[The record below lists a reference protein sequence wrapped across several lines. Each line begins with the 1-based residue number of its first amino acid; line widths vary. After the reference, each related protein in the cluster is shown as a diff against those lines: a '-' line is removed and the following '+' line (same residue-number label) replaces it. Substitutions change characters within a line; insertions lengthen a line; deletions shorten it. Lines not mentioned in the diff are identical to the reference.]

1 MYKLPEI
8 RGSPTETLAHSLS
21 GAGAGVNTKRAC
33 GVMRRTHRH
42 CALCMAR
49 AHGWR
54 KTGRNKGNTMDTR
67 WLQDFVTLSE
77 VRNFTRA
84 AELRNLS
91 QAAFSRRIQ
100 SLEQWLGARLIDRNA
115 YPTQLTDAGERFRA
129 IAIELINQLAEARAD
144 IGGARGAIRSG
155 WPRRMRWPPRGCRA
169 GGGNGTPNRL
179 AATLLTGNVH
189 DTVSAFTAGAID
201 LLVCYHQ
208 AAQPPL
214 DLARFD
220 CLTLGGDIIRPYA
233 SQSRVASRDWD
244 LPGTPQ
250 APVPLLM
257 YSSSVYFA
265 RLIQAAIDE
274 RGAAAAWN
282 AGVRVGDVGRAARSG
297 GAGPGRGVAGG
308 KLGGPGIRPCAA
320 GQPRLDVEVAMLA
333 YKQKAARGR
342 P

>member
-1 MYKLPEI
+1 MYSLAAALRFSSMYKPEI

-21 GAGAGVNTKRAC
+21 GAGAGVQCEAR
-33 GVMRRTHRH
+33 MRRHAPDAS
-42 CALCMAR
+42 ALRSMHG

-144 IGGARGAIRSG
+144 IGGAPGAIRSG

-179 AATLLTGNVH
+179 AA
-189 DTVSAFTAGAID
+189 
-201 LLVCYHQ
+201 
-208 AAQPPL
+208 
-214 DLARFD
+214 AR
-220 CLTLGGDIIRPYA
+220 C
-233 SQSRVASRDWD
+233 
-244 LPGTPQ
+244 
-250 APVPLLM
+250 
-257 YSSSVYFA
+257 
-265 RLIQAAIDE
+265 
-274 RGAAAAWN
+274 
-282 AGVRVGDVGRAARSG
+282 
-297 GAGPGRGVAGG
+297 
-308 KLGGPGIRPCAA
+308 
-320 GQPRLDVEVAMLA
+320 
-333 YKQKAARGR
+333 
-342 P
+342 

>member
-1 MYKLPEI
+1 M
-8 RGSPTETLAHSLS
+8 H
-21 GAGAGVNTKRAC
+21 
-33 GVMRRTHRH
+33 
-42 CALCMAR
+42 AR
-49 AHGWR
+49 AR
-54 KTGRNKGNTMDTR
+54 LAQDRRNKGNTMDTR

-144 IGGARGAIRSG
+144 IGGAPGRNQI
-155 WPRRMRWPPRGCRA
+155 
-169 GGGNGTPNRL
+169 RL
-179 AATLLTGNVH
+179 AAPYALATTRLPGWWRQWDAEQACSCTPLTGNVH

-208 AAQPPL
+208 AAQPLPL

-274 RGAAAAWN
+274 RRGCCMERGCSSRRCRTCCAIWRRRAW
-282 AGVRVGDVGRAARSG
+282 AWRGWRKARWTRHP
-297 GAGPGRGVAGG
+297 A
-308 KLGGPGIRPCAA
+308 CAA
-320 GQPRLDVEVAMLA
+320 GQPRLGCRSGHAGLSRRP
-333 YKQKAARGR
+333 ARGR

>member
-1 MYKLPEI
+1 M
-8 RGSPTETLAHSLS
+8 RSAHAASC
-21 GAGAGVNTKRAC
+21 AGRIGI
-33 GVMRRTHRH
+33 
-42 CALCMAR
+42 ALYAWR

-144 IGGARGAIRSG
+144 IGGAPGRNQI
-155 WPRRMRWPPRGCRA
+155 
-169 GGGNGTPNRL
+169 RL
-179 AATLLTGNVH
+179 AAPYALATTRLPGWWRQWDAEQACSCTLLTGNVH

-208 AAQPPL
+208 AAQPLPL

-265 RLIQAAIDE
+265 RLIQAAIDDARLLHGTRVFE
-274 RGAAAAWN
+274 SEMSDVLRDLAAQ
-282 AGVRVGDVGRAARSG
+282 GL
-297 GAGPGRGVAGG
+297 GVAWLAESSVDQASGLCRWPAATG
-308 KLGGPGIRPCAA
+308 MSKWPCWPTSRRP
-320 GQPRLDVEVAMLA
+320 
-333 YKQKAARGR
+333 ARGR

>member
-1 MYKLPEI
+1 M
-8 RGSPTETLAHSLS
+8 RSAHAASC
-21 GAGAGVNTKRAC
+21 AGRIGI
-33 GVMRRTHRH
+33 
-42 CALCMAR
+42 ALYAWR

-144 IGGARGAIRSG
+144 IGGAPGRNQI
-155 WPRRMRWPPRGCRA
+155 
-169 GGGNGTPNRL
+169 RL
-179 AATLLTGNVH
+179 AAPYALATTRLPGWWRQWDAEQACSRTLLTGNVH

-208 AAQPPL
+208 AAQPLPL

-220 CLTLGGDIIRPYA
+220 CLTLGGDIALRVPIAGRVPRLGLAGHAA
-233 SQSRVASRDWD
+233 SAGALADVFVQRLFRAPDPGRHRRARLLHGTRVFESEMSDVLRDLAAQGLGVAW
-244 LPGTPQ
+244 L
-250 APVPLLM
+250 AE
-257 YSSSVYFA
+257 SSVD
-265 RLIQAAIDE
+265 QASGLC
-274 RGAAAAWN
+274 RWPAATGMSKW
-282 AGVRVGDVGRAARSG
+282 
-297 GAGPGRGVAGG
+297 
-308 KLGGPGIRPCAA
+308 PCW
-320 GQPRLDVEVAMLA
+320 L
-333 YKQKAARGR
+333 QKACTR
-342 P
+342 PAVNRLWQRMACGASATA

>member
-1 MYKLPEI
+1 
-8 RGSPTETLAHSLS
+8 
-21 GAGAGVNTKRAC
+21 
-33 GVMRRTHRH
+33 
-42 CALCMAR
+42 
-49 AHGWR
+49 
-54 KTGRNKGNTMDTR
+54 MDTR

-144 IGGARGAIRSG
+144 IGGAPGRNQI
-155 WPRRMRWPPRGCRA
+155 
-169 GGGNGTPNRL
+169 RL
-179 AATLLTGNVH
+179 AAPYALATTRLPGWWRQWDAEQACSCTLLTGNVH

-208 AAQPPL
+208 AAQPLPL

-220 CLTLGGDIIRPYA
+220 CLTLGGDIIRLRVPIAGRVPRLGLAGHAA
-233 SQSRVASRDWD
+233 SAGALADVFVQRLFRAPD
-244 LPGTPQ
+244 PGRHRR
-250 APVPLLM
+250 
-257 YSSSVYFA
+257 A
-265 RLIQAAIDE
+265 RGCCME
-274 RGAAAAWN
+274 RGCSSRRCRTCCAIWRRRAWAWRGWRKARWTRHPALCRWPAATGMSKWPCWPTS
-282 AGVRVGDVGRAARSG
+282 R
-297 GAGPGRGVAGG
+297 
-308 KLGGPGIRPCAA
+308 RP
-320 GQPRLDVEVAMLA
+320 
-333 YKQKAARGR
+333 ARGR

>member
-1 MYKLPEI
+1 MYSLAAALRFSSMYKLPEI

-21 GAGAGVNTKRAC
+21 GAGAGVHAKRAC

-42 CALCMAR
+42 CAMHG

-144 IGGARGAIRSG
+144 IGGAPGRNQI
-155 WPRRMRWPPRGCRA
+155 
-169 GGGNGTPNRL
+169 RL
-179 AATLLTGNVH
+179 AA
-189 DTVSAFTAGAID
+189 
-201 LLVCYHQ
+201 
-208 AAQPPL
+208 
-214 DLARFD
+214 
-220 CLTLGGDIIRPYA
+220 PYA
-233 SQSRVASRDWD
+233 LATTR
-244 LPGTPQ
+244 LPGWWRQWDAEQ
-250 APVPLLM
+250 AC
-257 YSSSVYFA
+257 SA
-265 RLIQAAIDE
+265 R
-274 RGAAAAWN
+274 
-282 AGVRVGDVGRAARSG
+282 
-297 GAGPGRGVAGG
+297 
-308 KLGGPGIRPCAA
+308 C
-320 GQPRLDVEVAMLA
+320 
-333 YKQKAARGR
+333 
-342 P
+342 